1 VAIAYQPQE
10 LRTFVVLAVTDCEDN
25 VSERR
30 PATTIGELDIHLMIL
45 MDKLTEVNAEVL
57 HVKQTV
63 ATLATRSYVDQ
74 QVELVNKRIEEA
86 KPAAQLLQFAKI
98 AGAITVI
105 VAFFGLVYELSVT
118 LHSVRSSMPAAAPVA
133 KP

>member
-1 VAIAYQPQE
+1 MS
-10 LRTFVVLAVTDCEDN
+10 D
-25 VSERR
+25 RR

-63 ATLATRSYVDQ
+63 ATLATRTYVDQ

-86 KPAAQLLQFAKI
+86 KPAAQLLQLAKI